1 MDSTKSLTFDILRAC
16 PVITNLLGDIVVDE
30 DTGDVTFDLATYVD
44 DEQDVEANMAWDV
57 TESNL
62 VAHDNVL
69 TNWNDLQASTGTATI
84 KPLTDQFGTFD
95 LTFEVVDSHGQ
106 TVSKTITYTVNNI
119 NDAPV
124 ICDARA
130 DVDPNCDTGD
140 IHIYSDTGASLFN
153 VRNEGFGSYSKLLG
167 DIANDTANSFI
178 RDMANEQSPVAQKY
192 DWTAASDCDQMTT
205 VADVN
210 ADGNTELAIVE
221 NTNWEYGG
229 VCLITLDLIDDG
241 AENTAATSV
250 DVEFSVAPVND
261 APEICDET
269 DDPNAINCLV
279 ESTDASNAFNADGAN
294 YRLTLVED
302 TTDSDALT
310 FDLANIKSDI
320 DHLMPQLT
328 WELTDTNSCN
338 SGNYYTT
345 TIVGDT
351 LNFDL
356 ITDATTNAQPWEV
369 DMLNNNGIH
378 QTRTATGYCDMTLT
392 LSDTPTSP
400 AQMPNYTLVPS
411 SNYVQES
418 VSVTLSVKVD
428 NVVENVPDYF
438 LDATEGFDFNG
449 VNNIMPGTYVPVDF
463 SINAGG
469 DEGPYTYNHLLIVEL
484 HTDGHTESELPRIYT
499 PPAYGQTLDI
509 DDWEVYMTD
518 ETTEVWVEIDVVT
531 CEPGAVCTPA
541 VNTIQNDNPESH
553 NLVNSATVF
562 GKWSEPGRIGE
573 SSDGTQQSN
582 RRPAFED
589 KNWCNNLMSS
599 NAGTGVAW
607 SDATSCGHSD
617 QGYNGPFAEDW

>member
-1 MDSTKSLTFDILRAC
+1 
-16 PVITNLLGDIVVDE
+16 
-30 DTGDVTFDLATYVD
+30 
-44 DEQDVEANMAWDV
+44 
-57 TESNL
+57 
-62 VAHDNVL
+62 
-69 TNWNDLQASTGTATI
+69 
-84 KPLTDQFGTFD
+84 
-95 LTFEVVDSHGQ
+95 
-106 TVSKTITYTVNNI
+106 
-119 NDAPV
+119 
-124 ICDARA
+124 
-130 DVDPNCDTGD
+130 
-140 IHIYSDTGASLFN
+140 
-153 VRNEGFGSYSKLLG
+153 
-167 DIANDTANSFI
+167 
-178 RDMANEQSPVAQKY
+178 
-192 DWTAASDCDQMTT
+192 MTT

-269 DDPNAINCLV
+269 EDPNAINCLV

-428 NVVENVPDYF
+428 NVVENCQ
-438 LDATEGFDFNG
+438 
-449 VNNIMPGTYVPVDF
+449 I
-463 SINAGG
+463 
-469 DEGPYTYNHLLIVEL
+469 
-484 HTDGHTESELPRIYT
+484 
-499 PPAYGQTLDI
+499 
-509 DDWEVYMTD
+509 
-518 ETTEVWVEIDVVT
+518 
-531 CEPGAVCTPA
+531 
-541 VNTIQNDNPESH
+541 
-553 NLVNSATVF
+553 
-562 GKWSEPGRIGE
+562 
-573 SSDGTQQSN
+573 
-582 RRPAFED
+582 
-589 KNWCNNLMSS
+589 
-599 NAGTGVAW
+599 
-607 SDATSCGHSD
+607 TS
-617 QGYNGPFAEDW
+617 